1 MSDAISKI
9 SGISKILE
17 DRFFFSESLVLKEQ
31 LAQLKRKRESAEAL
45 SIVSGIVNESVL
57 MEFVALGI
65 RPEIMAAMCL
75 VPIIEV
81 AWADGVIDD
90 KERQAVLDGARQH
103 GFAEDHAILCEWLKH
118 PPTPPLMDAWL
129 KYMQSLGEILSKET
143 FIALKAD
150 VISHANDVAKSS
162 GSFLGLTNPISP
174 AEQAVLDT
182 MARV

>member
-9 SGISKILE
+9 SRISKILE

-81 AWADGVIDD
+81 AWADGVFDD
-90 KERQAVLDGARQH
+90 KERQAV
-103 GFAEDHAILCEWLKH
+103 
-118 PPTPPLMDAWL
+118 
-129 KYMQSLGEILSKET
+129 
-143 FIALKAD
+143 
-150 VISHANDVAKSS
+150 
-162 GSFLGLTNPISP
+162 
-174 AEQAVLDT
+174 
-182 MARV
+182 